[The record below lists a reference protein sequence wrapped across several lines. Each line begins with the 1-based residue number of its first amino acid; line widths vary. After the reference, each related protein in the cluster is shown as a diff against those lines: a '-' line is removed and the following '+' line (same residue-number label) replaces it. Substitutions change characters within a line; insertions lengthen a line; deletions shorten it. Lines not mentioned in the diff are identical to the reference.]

1 MLTCS
6 LAPTAPIPA
15 LFGILLLAASLNAQN
30 KSWDNPVC
38 TSGTLSVPRGS
49 RAVMSCGIS
58 NLFKDVTVWLIAH
71 GEERTIFNK
80 TRQGRFSRSG
90 WELWVQGGQAQL
102 VIEDTQDVHAGL
114 YLWGLHGRQRY
125 YSNVTLS
132 VSEPS
137 REDEVTDVRV
147 SEASTEGPAMSSQ
160 LEARPK
166 TLVGIV
172 ITAILILGLA
182 GISAL
187 VCYRHHRSWEPSWMR
202 RF

>member
-6 LAPTAPIPA
+6 LASTAPIPT
-15 LFGILLLAASLNAQN
+15 LFGILLLAVSLNAQN

-80 TRQGRFSRSG
+80 TRQGCFSQSG
-90 WELWVQGGQAQL
+90 WELRVQGGQAQL

-137 REDEVTDVRV
+137 HEDEVTDVRV
-147 SEASTEGPAMSSQ
+147 SEAST
-160 LEARPK
+160 
-166 TLVGIV
+166 
-172 ITAILILGLA
+172 

-187 VCYRHHRSWEPSWMR
+187 VCYRHHCSWEPSWMR